1 MGVDIAADAGEL
13 SVMRAQARER
23 RVADNR
29 LGHSTSPW
37 LGDASV
43 AEGQELLV
51 KIARAR
57 PRRLLLCKCCKSLPP
72 ARTVASHCRMARKR
86 ANAVCQHDQRC
97 RAAPRSGGSARRQPS
112 QHLQLGEPRRVCEGS
127 RDPAGM
133 KPAAAIEGKRWL
145 IAANHPEMDALVPV

>member
-1 MGVDIAADAGEL
+1 MHLYAPGHEQPRDDIGRAVGLQAKLGMGVDIAADAGEL

-23 RVADNR
+23 RVADNW

-57 PRRLLLCKCCKSLPP
+57 PRRLLLCKCSKSLPP
-72 ARTVASHCRMARKR
+72 TRTVASHCRMARQR
-86 ANAVCQHDQRC
+86 ANAVCQHDQR
-97 RAAPRSGGSARRQPS
+97 
-112 QHLQLGEPRRVCEGS
+112 
-127 RDPAGM
+127 
-133 KPAAAIEGKRWL
+133 
-145 IAANHPEMDALVPV
+145 